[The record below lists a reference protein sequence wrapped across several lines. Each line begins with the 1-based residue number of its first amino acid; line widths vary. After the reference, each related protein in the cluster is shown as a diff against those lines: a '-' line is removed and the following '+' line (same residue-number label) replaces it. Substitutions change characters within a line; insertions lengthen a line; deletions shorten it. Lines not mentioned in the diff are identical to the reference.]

1 MAVRSTENK
10 KVFVPSNPFFPFFL
24 SDRVSKSRDN
34 AGLIAR
40 TSFNFPSTRSIMPS
54 FDEKERE
61 RGALPCSETR
71 QQSGVKERFAR
82 GWKSS
87 TRFFPVFYFISPFLS
102 FFLFFYFYLPSGV
115 ADRHRPLF
123 LTHPVLRAYR
133 VLASNHHPPPL
144 LSPIPVPQRGG
155 SPWDVI
161 YSCFQRSFKRT
172 FPFSLVKMYQP
183 RFPSRHFFSL
193 SLSFSLPLPEIPL
206 SLFLAL
212 RCSGR
217 SAIIVPI

>member
-10 KVFVPSNPFFPFFL
+10 KVFVPSDPFFPFFL

-102 FFLFFYFYLPSGV
+102 FFLFFYF
-115 ADRHRPLF
+115 
-123 LTHPVLRAYR
+123 
-133 VLASNHHPPPL
+133 
-144 LSPIPVPQRGG
+144 LSPQ
-155 SPWDVI
+155 
-161 YSCFQRSFKRT
+161 
-172 FPFSLVKMYQP
+172 
-183 RFPSRHFFSL
+183 
-193 SLSFSLPLPEIPL
+193 
-206 SLFLAL
+206 
-212 RCSGR
+212 RCSR
-217 SAIIVPI
+217 QTSAIIFDTPGTTRVPCPRFQPPSPLPPLADTSSPTRGKPVGRDLFVLSEIL

>member
-1 MAVRSTENK
+1 
-10 KVFVPSNPFFPFFL
+10 
-24 SDRVSKSRDN
+24 
-34 AGLIAR
+34 
-40 TSFNFPSTRSIMPS
+40 MPS

-133 VLASNHHPPPL
+133 VLASNHPLPSL

-206 SLFLAL
+206 SLSLSSSTLQQSFCDNRSYLRKKKKKKLSKGEEDSPFFKLASTLRSVISRYSFLSRKEFFL
-212 RCSGR
+212 SFRR
-217 SAIIVPI
+217 KK

>member
-1 MAVRSTENK
+1 MAVRSSENK
-10 KVFVPSNPFFPFFL
+10 KVFVPSDPFFPFFL

-102 FFLFFYFYLPSGV
+102 FFLFFY
-115 ADRHRPLF
+115 RPLF

-133 VLASNHHPPPL
+133 VLASNHPLPSL

-183 RFPSRHFFSL
+183 RFPSRHFFLFFLFRYQRFL
-193 SLSFSLPLPEIPL
+193 SLSF
-206 SLFLAL
+206 
-212 RCSGR
+212 
-217 SAIIVPI
+217 